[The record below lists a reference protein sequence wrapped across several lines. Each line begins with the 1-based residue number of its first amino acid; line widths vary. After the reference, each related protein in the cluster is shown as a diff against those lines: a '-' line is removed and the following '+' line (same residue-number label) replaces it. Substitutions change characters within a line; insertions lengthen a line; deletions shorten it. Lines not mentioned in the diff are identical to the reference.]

1 MDTSM
6 CNETCTFSIDTGFFF
21 VPRVC
26 REGRGVDDA
35 HLADQFIR
43 EIFWLGVRFHLGEG
57 IGRQIVRQLPFS
69 NRLRI

>member
-6 CNETCTFSIDTGFFF
+6 CNETCTFSIDTGLKFL
-21 VPRVC
+21 VC
-26 REGRGVDDA
+26 REGRGVDDV